1 MATVRFSD
9 KLREEIVNK
18 AKYKFQTAVDVAN
31 NNRPDATVWG
41 DRLWSL
47 FYSRYEDVL
56 ASIPQ
61 QFVRRASGFKLGV
74 IHLATG
80 EEVTVEMDFRF
91 TSEKPWPDATVLGT
105 GFLKSPHSWREVWNI
120 GLDMSGDP
128 VVQELVTLIKTRQAA
143 INEAVKR
150 RDEFTASV
158 KQVINAHSTL
168 APALKMWPPLW
179 DLLSEDVKNKHR
191 EVTER
196 SAKATAE
203 TVGVDLNRLTAL
215 ASLSKM
221 GGA

>member
-1 MATVRFSD
+1 
-9 KLREEIVNK
+9 
-18 AKYKFQTAVDVAN
+18 
-31 NNRPDATVWG
+31 
-41 DRLWSL
+41 
-47 FYSRYEDVL
+47 
-56 ASIPQ
+56 
-61 QFVRRASGFKLGV
+61 
-74 IHLATG
+74 
-80 EEVTVEMDFRF
+80 
-91 TSEKPWPDATVLGT
+91 
-105 GFLKSPHSWREVWNI
+105 
-120 GLDMSGDP
+120 MSGDP

-168 APALKMWPPLW
+168 APALKLWPPLW

>member
-9 KLREEIVNK
+9 RLREEIVNS
-18 AKYKFQTAVDVAN
+18 AKRKFQTAVEVATN
-31 NNRPDATVWG
+31 NKPDATVWG
-41 DRLWSL
+41 DRLWLL
-47 FYSRYEDVL
+47 FFSRYEDVL

-61 QFVRRASGFKLGV
+61 QFVRRASAFKLGV

-80 EEVTVEMDFRF
+80 EEVTAEMDLKF
-91 TSEKPWPDATVLGT
+91 TTEKPWPDATVLGT
-105 GFLKSPHSWREVWNI
+105 GLIKTTNTWRDVWNI

-128 VVQELVTLIKTRQAA
+128 VVQELVALIKTRQAA
-143 INEAVKR
+143 ISEAVKR

-158 KQVINAHSTL
+158 KQVINAHATL

-196 SAKATAE
+196 SAKATVE
-203 TVGVDLNRLTAL
+203 IPGVDLNRLTAL

>member
-1 MATVRFSD
+1 MRVKLSSYMPNTRALALMA
-9 KLREEIVNK
+9 LLEIWQRGGK
-18 AKYKFQTAVDVAN
+18 PKTA
-31 NNRPDATVWG
+31 
-41 DRLWSL
+41 L
-47 FYSRYEDVL
+47 EDVMVPL
-56 ASIPQ
+56 DKRDRA
-61 QFVRRASGFKLGV
+61 FLMELVYGVVRYRDTLDW
-74 IHLATG
+74 ILN
-80 EEVTVEMDFRF
+80 R
-91 TSEKPWPDATVLGT
+91 
-105 GFLKSPHSWREVWNI
+105 FLKKPSGLGPWTWNNLRTGTYQI
-120 GLDMSGDP
+120 LFMRVP
-128 VVQELVTLIKTRQAA
+128 KWAA

-158 KQVINAHSTL
+158 KQVINAHATL

-221 GGA
+221 GGV